1 MKEEFIINDV
11 LVVPVN
17 RLSYYLHFYAESIRY
32 MTVNNMGN
40 IVLHGNGYLNYN
52 YSKFNNPY

>member
-1 MKEEFIINDV
+1 MKEDFIISDV

-17 RLSYYLHFYAESIRY
+17 KLSYYLRYYGESVRY

-52 YSKFNNPY
+52 YNNFINPY